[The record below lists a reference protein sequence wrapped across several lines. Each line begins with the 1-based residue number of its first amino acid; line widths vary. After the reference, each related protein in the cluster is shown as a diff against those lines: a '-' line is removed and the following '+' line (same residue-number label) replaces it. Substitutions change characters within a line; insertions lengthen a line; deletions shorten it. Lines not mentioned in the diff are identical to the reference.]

1 MDRGL
6 TQVAVAERARYT
18 AKYLNE
24 IEAGKR
30 DLPLTT
36 MQRIVEGGL
45 GASLA
50 DVFADFSK
58 GRRVVK
64 EREPLPVNVDA
75 LARVIAELPVARR
88 RHVVAA
94 MRAVLKAV
102 E

>member
-1 MDRGL
+1 M
-6 TQVAVAERARYT
+6 AERAGYG

-50 DVFADFSK
+50 DVFAEFGK

-64 EREPLPVNVDA
+64 EREVLPPNVDD
-75 LARVIAELPVARR
+75 LAREIAELPSVRR
-88 RHVVAA
+88 KLVLAA
-94 MRAVLKAV
+94 VRAVLKAV